1 MTTTLRPA
9 GAERAE
15 SGGGRS
21 RDFTVCVNGRAVGA
35 LRLAAEAPGG
45 SGRIEALTVAEPDRR
60 RGRGTVA
67 ALAAEEVLRQWGC
80 TRVTAA
86 IPPEAVYG
94 LRIARALG
102 YTEAER
108 ALGKCLTG
116 TGEPAPAPV
125 PEGFRLYEPVAD
137 SAVLPGSRLF
147 ALDAGGATVG
157 RLWLRTEPEPAW
169 VLAVEVPASHHGLG
183 LGRALLLAAESAC
196 RSAGVGEIGLNVVL
210 DETAELDLYAA
221 LGYEVR
227 THNFGKSL

>member
-9 GAERAE
+9 GAERAG

-21 RDFTVCVNGRAVGA
+21 RDFTVCVNGRPVGA

-45 SGRIEALTVAEPDRR
+45 SGRIEALSVDEPDRR

-86 IPPEAVYG
+86 IPPAAVHG

-102 YTEAER
+102 YTEADR
-108 ALGKCLTG
+108 VLGKRLSG
-116 TGEPAPAPV
+116 AGEEVPV
-125 PEGFRLYEPVAD
+125 PKGFRLYEPDAD
-137 SAVLPGSRLF
+137 PAVLPGSRLF
-147 ALDAGGATVG
+147 ALDTDGGTVG
-157 RLWLRTEPEPAW
+157 RLWLRTVPEPAW
-169 VLAVEVPASHHGLG
+169 VLAVELLASHHGLG

-196 RSAGVGEIGLNVVL
+196 RSAGVGEIALNIAPEEAAGLHVC
-210 DETAELDLYAA
+210 AS

-227 THNFGKSL
+227 THNFWKPL